1 MENHAE
7 ALALLDF
14 LKTAPTPWH
23 AVDGIARMLD
33 AAGYTALREA
43 DPWSLA
49 PGGRYYVT
57 RNLSSVIAFTLPED
71 APEGFLIA
79 AAHSDSPTFKIK
91 AVPELTAVGRYTQ
104 LDTEPYGGMI
114 MSSWLDRPLS
124 VAGRLLVRGEGRLE
138 TRLVRCEQDLC
149 VIPNVAIHMNRE
161 VNSGYAWKANV
172 DLMPLWG
179 SEQAGGSFLRTVAE
193 AAGVDPERIA
203 GHDLYLYNRVPGCV
217 WGVEGAYLSAG
228 RLDDLECAWTAAR
241 AFAGAAAPGHVN
253 VLCVFDNEEVGS
265 STRQGADG
273 SFLLD
278 VLTRIADAEGGSA
291 RLPRMLAG
299 SVMVSADN
307 AHAVHPNH
315 PEYSDPV
322 NRVWMNGGVVIKHNA
337 RQKYTTDAVTCGLF
351 SEICRGAGVPVQHF
365 ANRSDLPGG
374 STLGNLSGR
383 HVSIPAV
390 DIGLAQLSMHS
401 AWETAGTADVP
412 LMIRALRAFWETPLV
427 PDGDGNYR
435 IG

>member
-1 MENHAE
+1 MEKNAE

-14 LKTAPTPWH
+14 LKTAPTAWH
-23 AVDGIARMLD
+23 AVDGIARMLE
-33 AAGYTALREA
+33 AAGFTALREGDA
-43 DPWSLA
+43 WALA

-57 RNLSSVIAFTLPED
+57 RNLSSIIAFRLPED
-71 APEGFLIA
+71 TPSGFMIA
-79 AAHSDSPTFKIK
+79 AAHSDSPTFKVK
-91 AVPELTAVGRYTQ
+91 AVPELTAAGRYTQ

-114 MSSWLDRPLS
+114 MSSWMDRPLS
-124 VAGRLLVRGEGRLE
+124 VAGRLLVREGDRLV
-138 TRLVRCEQDLC
+138 TRLVQCGRDLC

-161 VNSGYAWKANV
+161 VNNGYAWKANV

-179 SEQAGGSFLRTVAE
+179 SEKAGDTFLKTVAE
-193 AAGVDPERIA
+193 AAGVEEKAIA
-203 GHDLYLYNRVPGCV
+203 GHDLYLYNRVPGCF

-228 RLDDLECAWTAAR
+228 RLDDLECAWTGAK
-241 AFAGAAAPGHVN
+241 AFAKAKAEGHVN

-265 STRQGADG
+265 GTRQGADG

-278 VLTRIADAEGGSA
+278 VLARIADAEGGNA
-291 RLPRMLAG
+291 RLTRMLAG

-315 PEYSDPV
+315 PEYCDPV
-322 NRVWMNGGVVIKHNA
+322 NRAWMNGGVVIKHNA

-351 SEICRGAGVPVQHF
+351 SEICRRAEVPVQHF

-401 AWETAGTADVP
+401 AWETAGTEDVS
-412 LMIRALRAFWETPLV
+412 LMIRALTAFWETSLTQEA
-427 PDGDGNYR
+427 DGSYR
-435 IG
+435 LG